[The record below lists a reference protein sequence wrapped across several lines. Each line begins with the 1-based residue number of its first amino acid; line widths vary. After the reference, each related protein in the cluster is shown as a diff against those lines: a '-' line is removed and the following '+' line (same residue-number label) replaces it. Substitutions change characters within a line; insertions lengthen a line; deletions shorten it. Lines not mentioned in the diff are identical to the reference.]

1 MTIQMDMIQSL
12 ALAVI
17 MLLIGK
23 QLRSKVKFFEK
34 YCIPSPVIGGIIFSV
49 IALILRQSG
58 TLMFEFDD
66 TLQKF
71 FMTMFFTT
79 IGFNASL
86 RVLKKGGPKVL
97 LFLGVATGLAIL
109 QNVVAAGLSGVVGL
123 EPLLAL
129 MTGSTPMTGGH
140 GTAGAIAPT
149 VEELGVI
156 GANTVGLAAAT
167 FGLVSGSMMGG
178 PLANRLIIKHD
189 LVRKRDESV
198 SEQLD
203 FDSSLLEE
211 ETVTLDVGRVGMAF
225 FQILIAMGIG
235 TYVSVW
241 LVDTTGLNF
250 PGYIGAMVVAAVITN
265 LSETGIFKTPK
276 EEIGVVGDV
285 ALNLFLAMALMTL
298 KLWELTDLAGPLI
311 ILLIGQVVLM
321 ALYATYVTFPIMGKN
336 YDAAVIAAGHCGFG
350 LGATPNGIANM
361 DSVAEKYGYSQMAFF
376 VLPIVGALFIDFV
389 NALNIQLFINFF
401 G

>member
-189 LVRKRDESV
+189 LIRKRDESV

-265 LSETGIFKTPK
+265 LSETGIFNTPK

-361 DSVAEKYGYSQMAFF
+361 DSVSEKYGYSQMAFF

>member
-189 LVRKRDESV
+189 LIRKRDESV

-361 DSVAEKYGYSQMAFF
+361 DSVSEKYGYSQIAFF
-376 VLPIVGALFIDFV
+376 VLPIVGALFIDFT
-389 NALNIQLFINFF
+389 NALNIQLFINFL

>member
-58 TLMFEFDD
+58 TLMFEFED

-189 LVRKRDESV
+189 LIRKRDESV

-265 LSETGIFKTPK
+265 LSETGIFNTPK

-298 KLWELTDLAGPLI
+298 KLWELADLAGPLI
-311 ILLIGQVVLM
+311 ILLIGQVVLV

-361 DSVAEKYGYSQMAFF
+361 DSVSEKYGYSQMAFF

>member
-189 LVRKRDESV
+189 LIRKRDESV

-265 LSETGIFKTPK
+265 LSETGIFNTPK

-298 KLWELTDLAGPLI
+298 KLWELADLAGPLI

-361 DSVAEKYGYSQMAFF
+361 DSVSEKYGYSQMAFF

>member
-189 LVRKRDESV
+189 LIRKRDESV

-361 DSVAEKYGYSQMAFF
+361 DSVSEKYGYSQMAFF

>member
-265 LSETGIFKTPK
+265 LSETGIFNTPK

-298 KLWELTDLAGPLI
+298 KLWELADLAGPLI
-311 ILLIGQVVLM
+311 ILLIGQVVLV

-361 DSVAEKYGYSQMAFF
+361 DSVSEKYGYSQMAFF

>member
-97 LFLGVATGLAIL
+97 LFLGIATLLAVL
-109 QNVVAAGLSGVVGL
+109 QNAVSVGLSGLVGL

-156 GANTVGLAAAT
+156 GANTVALAAAT

-189 LVRKRDESV
+189 LIRKRDEAASDEV
-198 SEQLD
+198 D
-203 FDSSLLEE
+203 IDSSLLEE
-211 ETVTLDVGRVGMAF
+211 KTVTLNSEKVSMAF

-241 LVDTTGLNF
+241 LVDATGLNF
-250 PGYIGAMVVAAVITN
+250 PGYIGSMLVAAFIVN
-265 LSETGIFKTPK
+265 LSETGIFNTPK

-298 KLWELTDLAGPLI
+298 KLWELADLAIPML
-311 ILLIGQVVLM
+311 ILLIAQVILM
-321 ALYATYVTFPIMGKN
+321 ALFATFVTFPLMGKN
-336 YDAAVIAAGHCGFG
+336 YDAAMIAAGHCGFG

-361 DSVAEKYGYSQMAFF
+361 DSVAEKYGYSQIAFF
-376 VLPIVGALFIDFV
+376 VLPIVGALFIDFT
-389 NALNIQLFINFF
+389 NALNIQLFINFL

>member
-1 MTIQMDMIQSL
+1 
-12 ALAVI
+12 
-17 MLLIGK
+17 
-23 QLRSKVKFFEK
+23 
-34 YCIPSPVIGGIIFSV
+34 
-49 IALILRQSG
+49 
-58 TLMFEFDD
+58 
-66 TLQKF
+66 
-71 FMTMFFTT
+71 MTMFFTT

-189 LVRKRDESV
+189 LIRKRDESV

-298 KLWELTDLAGPLI
+298 KLWELADLAGPLI

-361 DSVAEKYGYSQMAFF
+361 DSVSEKYGYSQMAFF